1 MAGGTPPSFAPDHVT
16 RRARH
21 SLGRPVVSA
30 VLLRAVAARPAFD
43 ELYDEFLPRI
53 YGYVFAQ
60 LRNRAEAE
68 DVTAEVFLKAHRAW
82 ERYEARAQ
90 TPSAW
95 LFRIARNAVYDHHRR
110 SAAKERAEADLG
122 RAAAPA
128 EDPAEVAERR
138 VLFAGLPAAVR
149 RLPDRQREVVALRH
163 RSDLSFAEIG
173 ELMECSEDAAKMLYH
188 RALKA
193 LRAEVST

>member
-1 MAGGTPPSFAPDHVT
+1 MLA
-16 RRARH
+16 
-21 SLGRPVVSA
+21 
-30 VLLRAVAARPAFD
+30 LRLPAVAARPAFE

-53 YGYVFAQ
+53 YGYVLAQ

-82 ERYEARAQ
+82 DRYEPRAQ

-110 SAAKERAEADLG
+110 SAVKERAEADFG
-122 RAAAPA
+122 HAAGAG

-138 VLFAGLPAAVR
+138 VLFAGLLEAVR
-149 RLPDRQREVVALRH
+149 RLPERQREVVALRH

-173 ELMECSEDAAKMLYH
+173 ELMDCSEDAAKMLYH

-193 LRAEVST
+193 LRAEMAT